1 MKNNKDIEDKLWTRE
16 FIMLTVCNLL
26 LFLNLQMI
34 LSPLPGY
41 VKEHFHADALTVS
54 LFTTVFALSAII
66 SRLFSAKAL
75 EKGQRNTILF
85 LGLILSFLATLGY
98 LWSGTLALL
107 LLMRIVYG
115 VGFGMGST
123 TLPTMAS
130 GVIPIRRLG
139 EGMGYFGLSTS
150 IALSLGPVIGSLLL
164 DHGGFSSLVYA
175 TLIVIALIFP
185 LVYPLAKKVKSPG
198 AASVPKEFSA
208 VPQKKGFPKALLL
221 PSLLNFL
228 MSVTYG
234 GLLGFINLFG
244 KESGLTNA
252 SLFFLFNAVAVVI
265 IRPVSGKIYDRK
277 GHKALLIPAA
287 ACLIG
292 GLWLLSFST
301 STAFLALAAF
311 FYGLGFGTAQPTLQ
325 SWMIQL
331 VPPQRQG
338 LANSMYFNSLDFG
351 IAVGALILGQIASFS
366 SYGAMYRYSSL
377 FLGIFI
383 VVYALYLLTRSKD
396 KGNIGT
402 SPADKTIS
410 G

>member
-1 MKNNKDIEDKLWTRE
+1 MEDIKEKLWTRE

-26 LFLNLQMI
+26 LFLNLQMV

-41 VKEHFHADALTVS
+41 VKEHFHAGAFTVS
-54 LFTTVFALSAII
+54 MFTTVFALSAII

-75 EKGQRNTILF
+75 EKGKRNTILF
-85 LGLILSFLATLGY
+85 LGLILAFLATLGY

-107 LLMRIVYG
+107 LFMRILFG

-150 IALSLGPVIGSLLL
+150 IALSLGPVIGSMLL
-164 DHGGFSSLVYA
+164 DKQGFPSLVYA

-185 LVYPLAKKVKSPG
+185 LVYPLAKKVKPPVS
-198 AASVPKEFSA
+198 ASLPEEFTA
-208 VPQKKGFPKALLL
+208 VPRKKGFPKTLLL
-221 PSLLNFL
+221 PSLLNML

-234 GLLGFINLFG
+234 GLLSFINLFG
-244 KESGLTNA
+244 KEVSLANA
-252 SLFFLFNAVAVVI
+252 SLFFLFNAVAVVL
-265 IRPVSGKIYDRK
+265 IRPISGKIYDKK

-287 ACLIG
+287 VFLIG
-292 GLWLLSFST
+292 GLWLLSYST
-301 STAFLALAAF
+301 STGFLALAALC
-311 FYGLGFGTAQPTLQ
+311 YGLGFGTAQPTLQ

-331 VPPQRQG
+331 VPPQQQG
-338 LANSMYFNSLDFG
+338 MANSMYFNSLDLG

-366 SYGAMYRYSSL
+366 SYGSMYRYSSL

-383 VVYALYLLTRSKD
+383 VLYALYLLTRSKD
-396 KGNIGT
+396 GN
-402 SPADKTIS
+402 SLLKASSDNRTIES
-410 G
+410 